1 MEISIGKVSYMSDM
15 YAVTRAIYLSG
26 RKFKYLYTFFYEKF
40 QLADLLSDIC
50 QTSGIRD
57 SRSAFNLASIL
68 SDI

>member
-15 YAVTRAIYLSG
+15 YAVTRVIYLSG
-26 RKFKYLYTFFYEKF
+26 KKFKYLYTFFYEKF
-40 QLADLLSDIC
+40 QLADLLSDI
-50 QTSGIRD
+50 GYLNIRD